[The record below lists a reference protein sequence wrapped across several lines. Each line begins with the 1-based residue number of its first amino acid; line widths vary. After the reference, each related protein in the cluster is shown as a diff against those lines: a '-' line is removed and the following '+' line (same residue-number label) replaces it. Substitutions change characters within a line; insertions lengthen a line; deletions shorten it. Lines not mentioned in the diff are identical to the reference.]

1 MKYCKLPT
9 DSETKPEYIHFFKTT
24 GFNWDAGYI
33 CAAHW
38 SGGEREDPKD
48 LPDVLLPPGN
58 LDLLR
63 TKYERAKGYVK
74 SAKEPT
80 TEQKQSLKRAKE
92 KYYAALAVSNKGEKR
107 KCRPA
112 PKPREGPT
120 TSSTHDAPSLAPLA
134 PTSPPAPLPTPEE
147 ELIALRQLLAEKDAN
162 IRGLEEKLRSKSQT
176 IDRLKIEA
184 LERQKFSYEEISQS
198 KS

>member
-1 MKYCKLPT
+1 MPHWSCSSSLCFNNYTTKDDNSNLLKYCKLPT

-92 KYYAALAVSNKGEKR
+92 KYHADLVLAIDVSATGFITGGRFGNR
-107 KCRPA
+107 IFR
-112 PKPREGPT
+112 R
-120 TSSTHDAPSLAPLA
+120 
-134 PTSPPAPLPTPEE
+134 
-147 ELIALRQLLAEKDAN
+147 
-162 IRGLEEKLRSKSQT
+162 
-176 IDRLKIEA
+176 
-184 LERQKFSYEEISQS
+184 
-198 KS
+198 